1 MWYTKS
7 IISYRIRK
15 GKIMKN
21 ILRRTEQ
28 KSRKRGFTIL
38 ELIIVIAVIAILAAV
53 AIPTFAGVVRK
64 ARISAK
70 TQMAKSINTILTVE
84 EITDGRPKSMYDA
97 IKVMSENGFDIGEL
111 SSDDDLLLAWVQ
123 SDNRIAVVDDELNS
137 VYTHNGAALPDDKVL
152 IWQVVNEIPSES
164 ATSIY
169 LADGFAEENI
179 SVSVGVDVGDNLD
192 IKSIVYTDDDAE
204 TKSILLRANGNATV
218 TDISNNSDDISLLGE
233 SQSASLHSSEINETN
248 RLSIYES
255 LTEFSLYNGN
265 AVIRSGASVETV
277 RLLSERQESISMT
290 VEDGNMVIVGEDFTL
305 IIESGAHVGN
315 IVDPDGNK
323 FVFSGDD
330 GNGGNTEGGDTTE
343 PDDTKPDEPK
353 PEPEP
358 DPELTDQYYGFK
370 IFDTNKLKDHES
382 AEAYLVGYSDND
394 DLNYM
399 DLLKA
404 IKYAEASVDG
414 FAYIILL
421 CDLPEVDGGGKNQT
435 LYIDKNIIIDLNGH
449 TLSNTGND
457 QDKIIIEDGGH
468 LKLIDTSDSKNGA
481 VTAVLD
487 KGTEYRP
494 SAISMNEGA
503 SLTVYDGNISGVTA
517 AIYVRGSATIT
528 IKRGRFENVGSSA
541 PIVVKTEATIT
552 IDAGTFVAG
561 EAGKPMIVFGTS
573 GNSSTITINDCN
585 YDGNLVGSNFK
596 GQLIDNREN
605 K

>member
-1 MWYTKS
+1 
-7 IISYRIRK
+7 
-15 GKIMKN
+15 MKN
-21 ILRRTEQ
+21 ILRRAEQ

-53 AIPTFAGVVRK
+53 AIPTFAGVVKK

-70 TQMAKSINTILTVE
+70 TQMAKGINTILTVE

-123 SDNRIAVVDDELNS
+123 EYNRIAVVDDALNS

-169 LADGFAEENI
+169 LADGFAGENI

-218 TDISNNSDDISLLGE
+218 TDINNNSDDISLLGD

-248 RLSIYES
+248 RLSVYES

-265 AVIRSGASVETV
+265 AVIRSGASIETV
-277 RLLSERQESISMT
+277 RLLSEKQESISMT
-290 VEDGNMVIVGEDFTL
+290 VEDGNMVIIGEDFTL
-305 IIESGAHVGN
+305 VIESGSHVGN

-343 PDDTKPDEPK
+343 PDDTKPDEP
-353 PEPEP
+353 
-358 DPELTDQYYGFK
+358 DPYYGFK
-370 IFDTNKLKDHES
+370 IFDTSKLRTDTGK
-382 AEAYLVGYSDND
+382 EAYLVDYESTDEEQK
-394 DLNYM
+394 YM
-399 DLLKA
+399 FLEEAIEQVNLDVDKA
-404 IKYAEASVDG
+404 G
-414 FAYIILL
+414 YIILL
-421 CDLPEVDGGGKNQT
+421 KDETEEEITNATYTISIKN
-435 LYIDKNIIIDLNGH
+435 KNLVIDLNGH
-449 TLSNTGND
+449 ALKNIKSD
-457 QDKIIIEDGGH
+457 KDKIVVAADAH
-468 LKLIDTSDSKNGA
+468 LKLIDTSGA
-481 VTAVLD
+481 DEGEVSALGSTQ
-487 KGTEYRP
+487 
-494 SAISMNEGA
+494 SAIEVEANA
-503 SLTVYDGNISGVTA
+503 SLTVYGGKIKGTLA
-517 AIYVRGSATIT
+517 AIYMREDANVT
-528 IKRGRFENVGSSA
+528 IKGGIFENVGAGAPIILAGKADLYISKGSFLATNKEKEMIYVSSSA
-541 PIVVKTEATIT
+541 NDSSVIIDGGNFGGPIVTS
-552 IDAGTFVAG
+552 TF
-561 EAGKPMIVFGTS
+561 K
-573 GNSSTITINDCN
+573 N
-585 YDGNLVGSNFK
+585 
-596 GQLIDNREN
+596 LIDNREN

>member
-1 MWYTKS
+1 
-7 IISYRIRK
+7 
-15 GKIMKN
+15 MKN
-21 ILRRTEQ
+21 ILRRAEQ

-64 ARISAK
+64 ARVSAK

-84 EITDGRPKSMYDA
+84 EITGEKPKSMYDA

-111 SSDDDLLLAWVQ
+111 SLDDDLLLAWVQ
-123 SDNRIAVVDDELNS
+123 GDNRIAVVDDELNS

-192 IKSIVYTDDDAE
+192 IKSIIYTDDDAE

-218 TDISNNSDDISLLGE
+218 TDISNNSDDISLLGA

-265 AVIRSGASVETV
+265 AVIKSGASVEIV
-277 RLLSERQESISMT
+277 RLLSEKQESISMT
-290 VEDGNMVIVGEDFTL
+290 VEDGNMVIIGEDFTL
-305 IIESGAHVGN
+305 IIESGSHVGN

-353 PEPEP
+353 PEPELP
-358 DPELTDQYYGFK
+358 DPYYGFR
-370 IFDTNKLKDHES
+370 IFDTSDLDSSKG
-382 AEAYLVGYSDND
+382 EAYLVGYNEDTN
-394 DLNYM
+394 LNYM
-399 DLLKA
+399 DFLCA
-404 IKYAEASVDG
+404 MEYAAASVDG
-414 FAYIILL
+414 FGYIILL
-421 CDLPEVDGGGKNQT
+421 RDFPQNDGVKLHT
-435 LYIDKNIIIDLNGH
+435 IYIDKNIILDLNGH
-449 TLSNTGND
+449 TLSNTVAGE
-457 QDKIIIEDGGH
+457 DKIIINGGCH
-468 LKLIDTSDSKNGA
+468 LKLIDTSESKDGSINA
-481 VTAVLD
+481 SLATSD
-487 KGTEYRP
+487 HNP

-517 AIYVRGSATIT
+517 AIYAEGCANVT
-528 IKRGRFENVGSSA
+528 IKRGNFKNVGSSA
-541 PIVVKTEATIT
+541 PIIVTAKSTIT
-552 IDAGTFVAG
+552 IDGGTFIAGTTP
-561 EAGKPMIVFGTS
+561 KPMIIFGTNGKGS
-573 GNSSTITINDCN
+573 IIIVNDCDYN
-585 YDGNLVGSNFK
+585 GDIVDTNLLEKREVE
-596 GQLIDNREN
+596 LIDNREN

>member
-1 MWYTKS
+1 
-7 IISYRIRK
+7 
-15 GKIMKN
+15 MKN

-53 AIPTFAGVVRK
+53 AIPTFAGVVKK

-84 EITDGRPKSMYDA
+84 EITGEKPKSMYDA

-169 LADGFAEENI
+169 LADGFAGENI

-192 IKSIVYTDDDAE
+192 IKSIIYTDDDAE

-218 TDISNNSDDISLLGE
+218 TDISNNSDDISLLGD
-233 SQSASLHSSEINETN
+233 SHIASLHSSEINETN

-265 AVIRSGASVETV
+265 AVIRSAASVETV
-277 RLLSERQESISMT
+277 RLLSEKQESISLV
-290 VEDGNMVIVGEDFTL
+290 VENGNMMITGEDFTL
-305 IIESGAHVGN
+305 VIESGSHVGN

-353 PEPEP
+353 PEPELP
-358 DPELTDQYYGFK
+358 DPYYGFR
-370 IFDTNKLKDHES
+370 IFDTSDLDSSKG
-382 AEAYLVGYSDND
+382 EAYLVGYDED
-394 DLNYM
+394 TDLNYM
-399 DLLKA
+399 DLPSA
-404 IKYAEASVDG
+404 ITRAEASVDG
-414 FAYIILL
+414 FGYVILL
-421 CDLPEVDGGGKNQT
+421 RDLLEIEGGGKNHT
-435 LYIDKNIIIDLNGH
+435 IYIDKNIILDLNGH
-449 TLSNTGND
+449 TMSNTGNTE
-457 QDKIIIEDGGH
+457 DKIIIENGGH
-468 LKLIDTSDSKNGA
+468 LKLIDTSISKNGEIS
-481 VTAVLD
+481 VNFGSDSILP
-487 KGTEYRP
+487 R
-494 SAISMNEGA
+494 AILMEEG
-503 SLTVYDGNISGVTA
+503 SNLTVYDGNIYGLASAIHMNKGSNVIIKGGNFANIGDGNTIVMANTSNLYISGGTFSKKNPSKKL
-517 AIYVRGSATIT
+517 IYVNKSAEKSVVTLDGVVFDVNDIT
-528 IKRGRFENVGSSA
+528 QESDYILVIK
-541 PIVVKTEATIT
+541 
-552 IDAGTFVAG
+552 
-561 EAGKPMIVFGTS
+561 
-573 GNSSTITINDCN
+573 
-585 YDGNLVGSNFK
+585 
-596 GQLIDNREN
+596 
-605 K
+605 

>member
-1 MWYTKS
+1 
-7 IISYRIRK
+7 
-15 GKIMKN
+15 MKN
-21 ILRRTEQ
+21 ILRRAEQ
-28 KSRKRGFTIL
+28 KSKKRGFTIL

-53 AIPTFAGVVRK
+53 AIPTFAGVVKK

-84 EITDGRPKSMYDA
+84 EITGEKPKSMYDA

-123 SDNRIAVVDDELNS
+123 GDNRIAVVDDELNS

-169 LADGFAEENI
+169 LADGFAGENI

-218 TDISNNSDDISLLGE
+218 TDINNNSDDISLLGA
-233 SQSASLHSSEINETN
+233 SHSASLRNSEINETN

-255 LTEFSLYNGN
+255 LAEFSLYNGN

-277 RLLSERQESISMT
+277 RLLSEKQESISMT
-290 VEDGNMVIVGEDFTL
+290 VEDGNMVIIGEDFTL

-353 PEPEP
+353 P
-358 DPELTDQYYGFK
+358 DPYYGFK
-370 IFDTNKLKDHES
+370 VFDTSTLRTDTGK
-382 AEAYLVGYSDND
+382 EAYLVDYESTDED
-394 DLNYM
+394 SKYVS
-399 DLLKA
+399 LLMA
-404 IKYAEASVDG
+404 INKSKLVEDG

-421 CDLPEVDGGGKNQT
+421 KNQPENVSVP
-435 LYIDKNIIIDLNGH
+435 LQSVISIEKNIILDLNGYVM
-449 TLSNTGND
+449 SNNTVSEE
-457 QDKIIIEDGGH
+457 KIIIKNGGH
-468 LKLIDTSDSKNGA
+468 LKLIDTSDAQEGEVSS
-481 VTAVLD
+481 LL
-487 KGTEYRP
+487 ESQ
-494 SAISMNEGA
+494 SAIEMKEG
-503 SLTVYDGNISGVTA
+503 STLTVYDGNIKGTLA
-517 AIYVRGSATIT
+517 AIYMNKGSNVIIKGGNFANIGDGNTIVMANT
-528 IKRGRFENVGSSA
+528 SNLYISG
-541 PIVVKTEATIT
+541 
-552 IDAGTFVAG
+552 GTFSKKNPSKKLIYVNKSAEKSVVTLDG
-561 EAGKPMIVFGTS
+561 VVFDV
-573 GNSSTITINDCN
+573 NDITQESDYI
-585 YDGNLVGSNFK
+585 LVIK
-596 GQLIDNREN
+596 
-605 K
+605 

>member
-1 MWYTKS
+1 
-7 IISYRIRK
+7 
-15 GKIMKN
+15 MKN

-97 IKVMSENGFDIGEL
+97 IKVMSENGFDIGEMSL
-111 SSDDDLLLAWVQ
+111 DDDLLLAWVQ
-123 SDNRIAVVDDELNS
+123 GDNRIAVVDDELNS

-169 LADGFAEENI
+169 LADGFAGENI

-192 IKSIVYTDDDAE
+192 IKSIIYTDDDAE

-218 TDISNNSDDISLLGE
+218 TDISNNSDDISLLGA
-233 SQSASLHSSEINETN
+233 SLSASLHSSEINETN

-277 RLLSERQESISMT
+277 RLLSEKQESISMT
-290 VEDGNMVIVGEDFTL
+290 VEDGNMVIIGEDFTL
-305 IIESGAHVGN
+305 IIESGSHVGN

-343 PDDTKPDEPK
+343 PDDTKPDEPE
-353 PEPEP
+353 PEPELP
-358 DPELTDQYYGFK
+358 DPYYGFK
-370 IFDTNKLKDHES
+370 VFDTSKLRTDTGE
-382 AEAYLVGYSDND
+382 EAYFVDYESTDEDSKYVSLLEALVTARE
-394 DLNYM
+394 M
-399 DLLKA
+399 
-404 IKYAEASVDG
+404 EEG

-421 CDLPEVDGGGKNQT
+421 KNQPENEG
-435 LYIDKNIIIDLNGH
+435 LPLQSVISIEKNIILDLNGY
-449 TLSNTGND
+449 TMSNTTIHEE
-457 QDKIIIEDGGH
+457 KIIIKNGGH
-468 LKLIDTSDSKNGA
+468 LKLIDTSGA
-481 VTAVLD
+481 DEGEVSALGETQ
-487 KGTEYRP
+487 
-494 SAISMNEGA
+494 SAIEVEANSA
-503 SLTVYDGNISGVTA
+503 LTVYDGNIKGTLA
-517 AIYVRGSATIT
+517 AIYMREDANVT
-528 IKRGRFENVGSSA
+528 IKGGIFENVGAGA
-541 PIVVKTEATIT
+541 PIILAGKADLYISG
-552 IDAGTFVAG
+552 GTFIRKDTNKEKIFAPATNANG
-561 EAGKPMIVFGTS
+561 SIVVIDGGNFGNKIAT
-573 GNSSTITINDCN
+573 
-585 YDGNLVGSNFK
+585 DGNHYTLTGNLI
-596 GQLIDNREN
+596 GQ
-605 K
+605 

>member
-1 MWYTKS
+1 
-7 IISYRIRK
+7 
-15 GKIMKN
+15 MKN

-64 ARISAK
+64 ARVSAK

-111 SSDDDLLLAWVQ
+111 SLDDDLLLAWVQ
-123 SDNRIAVVDDELNS
+123 GDNRIAVVDDEFNS

-192 IKSIVYTDDDAE
+192 IKSIIYTDDDAE
-204 TKSILLRANGNATV
+204 IKSILLRANGNATV
-218 TDISNNSDDISLLGE
+218 TDINNNSDDISLLGA
-233 SQSASLHSSEINETN
+233 SHSSSLHSSEINETN

-277 RLLSERQESISMT
+277 RLLSEKQESISMT

-305 IIESGAHVGN
+305 IIESGSHVGN

-353 PEPEP
+353 PEPEVP
-358 DPELTDQYYGFK
+358 NPYYGFK
-370 IFDTNKLKDHES
+370 VFDTSKLRTDTGK
-382 AEAYLVGYSDND
+382 EAYIVDYESTDEDSKYVSLLMAINKSKLV
-394 DLNYM
+394 
-399 DLLKA
+399 
-404 IKYAEASVDG
+404 EDG

-421 CDLPEVDGGGKNQT
+421 KNQPENVGVPPQ
-435 LYIDKNIIIDLNGH
+435 YVINIEKNIILDLNGYVM
-449 TLSNTGND
+449 SNNTYGEE
-457 QDKIIIEDGGH
+457 KIIVKNGGH
-468 LKLIDTSDSKNGA
+468 LKLIDTSESG
-481 VTAVLD
+481 
-487 KGTEYRP
+487 KGEVSALGETR
-494 SAISMNEGA
+494 SAIEVEANSA
-503 SLTVYDGNISGVTA
+503 LTVYNGNIKGTLA
-517 AIYVRGSATIT
+517 AIYMNKDSNVIIKGGHFANIGDGNTIVMANT
-528 IKRGRFENVGSSA
+528 SNLYISG
-541 PIVVKTEATIT
+541 
-552 IDAGTFVAG
+552 GTFSKKNPSKKLIYVNKSAEKSVVTLDG
-561 EAGKPMIVFGTS
+561 VVFDV
-573 GNSSTITINDCN
+573 NDITQESDYI
-585 YDGNLVGSNFK
+585 LVIK
-596 GQLIDNREN
+596 
-605 K
+605 

>member
-1 MWYTKS
+1 
-7 IISYRIRK
+7 
-15 GKIMKN
+15 MKN

-28 KSRKRGFTIL
+28 KSKNRGFTIL

-53 AIPTFAGVVRK
+53 AVPTFAGVVRN

-111 SSDDDLLLAWVQ
+111 SLDDDLLLAWVQ
-123 SDNRIAVVDDELNS
+123 GDNRIAVVDDELNS

-169 LADGFAEENI
+169 LADGFAGENI

-192 IKSIVYTDDDAE
+192 IKSIIYTDDDAE
-204 TKSILLRANGNATV
+204 TKSILIRANGNATV
-218 TDISNNSDDISLLGE
+218 TDISNNSDDISLLGA
-233 SQSASLHSSEINETN
+233 SLSASLHSSEINETN
-248 RLSIYES
+248 RLSVYES
-255 LTEFSLYNGN
+255 LSEFSLYNGN
-265 AVIRSGASVETV
+265 AVISSGASVETV
-277 RLLSERQESISMT
+277 RLLSEKQESISMT
-290 VEDGNMVIVGEDFTL
+290 VEDGNMVIIGEDFTL

-353 PEPEP
+353 PEPEVP
-358 DPELTDQYYGFK
+358 DPYYGFK
-370 IFDTNKLKDHES
+370 VFDTSKLRTDTGE
-382 AEAYLVGYSDND
+382 EAYLVGYSEDEN
-394 DLNYM
+394 LNYR
-399 DLLKA
+399 DLLSA
-404 IKYAEASVDG
+404 IELAEASVDE

-421 CDLPEVDGGGKNQT
+421 KNQPENERT
-435 LYIDKNIIIDLNGH
+435 GQQYTVSKNIILDLNGH
-449 TLSNTGND
+449 TLSNTGNTND
-457 QDKIIIEDGGH
+457 EIIIGDGGH
-468 LKLIDTSDSKNGA
+468 LKLIDTSESKNGA
-481 VTAVLD
+481 IIASRANENT
-487 KGTEYRP
+487 RIP
-494 SAISMNEGA
+494 SAISMLNG
-503 SLTVYDGNISGVTA
+503 STLTVYDGNISGAAA
-517 AIYVRGSATIT
+517 AIYAEGSATIT

-541 PIVVKTEATIT
+541 PIIVTAKSTIT
-552 IDAGTFVAG
+552 IDGGIFVAG
-561 EAGKPMIVFGTS
+561 EAGKPMIAFGTG
-573 GNSSTITINDCN
+573 GNSSTVIINDCN
-585 YDGNLVGSNFK
+585 YDGNLVGSNFI
-596 GQLIDNREN
+596 GQFIDNREN

>member
-1 MWYTKS
+1 
-7 IISYRIRK
+7 
-15 GKIMKN
+15 MKN
-21 ILRRTEQ
+21 ILRRAEQ

-53 AIPTFAGVVRK
+53 AIPTFAGVVKK

-84 EITDGRPKSMYDA
+84 EITGEKPKSMYDA

-111 SSDDDLLLAWVQ
+111 FSDDDLLLAWVQ
-123 SDNRIAVVDDELNS
+123 GDNRVAVVDDELNS

-204 TKSILLRANGNATV
+204 TKSILLRANGNTTV

-233 SQSASLHSSEINETN
+233 SQSASLHSSETNETN

-255 LTEFSLYNGN
+255 LAEFSLYNGN

-277 RLLSERQESISMT
+277 RLLSEKQESISMT
-290 VEDGNMVIVGEDFTL
+290 VEDGNMVIIGEDFTL

-330 GNGGNTEGGDTTE
+330 GNGGNTEGGDTTD

-353 PEPEP
+353 PERP
-358 DPELTDQYYGFK
+358 DPYYGFK

-382 AEAYLVGYSDND
+382 AEAYLVGYSSND

-399 DLLKA
+399 DLLNA

-414 FAYIILL
+414 FGYIILL
-421 CDLPEVDGGGKNQT
+421 RDLSELEGGGQHHT
-435 LYIDKNIIIDLNGH
+435 IYIDKNIILDLNGH
-449 TLSNTGND
+449 TLSNTAECE
-457 QDKIIIEDGGH
+457 DKIIINDGGH
-468 LKLIDTSDSKNGA
+468 LKLIDTSESKDGA
-481 VTAVLD
+481 INASLAASN
-487 KGTEYRP
+487 YNP
-494 SAISMNEGA
+494 SAISMKEGA

-528 IKRGRFENVGSSA
+528 IKRGRFEN
-541 PIVVKTEATIT
+541 TESGATIVLAAKANLYIT
-552 IDAGTFVAG
+552 DGTFIRKDIEKENIFAPAPNANGSTVVVDG
-561 EAGKPMIVFGTS
+561 GTFGNKIATS
-573 GNSSTITINDCN
+573 GNHYTLT
-585 YDGNLVGSNFK
+585 GNLI
-596 GQLIDNREN
+596 GQ
-605 K
+605 